1 MAISAAIGTPRRP
14 LFAAAPR
21 GHTEHVGDHQGF
33 TVVLR
38 GYDIAEVD
46 AMVQRLEEALAS
58 PSASLRASVRAEL
71 NQPAFRLRLRG
82 YDRVQVDEYLRR
94 FIDRLA

>member
-1 MAISAAIGTPRRP
+1 
-14 LFAAAPR
+14 
-21 GHTEHVGDHQGF
+21 VGDHQGF

-46 AMVQRLEEALAS
+46 AMVQRLEKALTS
-58 PSASLRASVRAEL
+58 SDPVLRASVRAEL
-71 NQPAFRLRLRG
+71 NQPALRLRLRG
-82 YDRVQVDEYLRR
+82 YDRVQVDAFLRR